1 MYLLDI
7 MDCEYISAIY
17 SGNKEED
24 NKANAELYLKLV
36 AEGNEKGFCPVLV
49 DKEIMH
55 YVYAPKYGFSD
66 TKEDYC
72 KITKRLIDLASYDCF
87 SVWYGR
93 LLYNYYLDGNWDEE
107 GVKYDLDLFNPP
119 SDKKYIDKFI
129 NDASVQNFSF
139 CKDEGYMPYDF
150 SYENHVFVLVPTKEP
165 WEVLAWIPMGG
176 FNFFP
181 NELHQIALAK
191 GLYEQFG
198 ARIMYIS
205 SVSLEYYV
213 PNPLTKKEDVEK
225 AVKILITADNDV
237 YEEYEVAADRIRG
250 SHNWFMWWD

>member
-107 GVKYDLDLFNPP
+107 GVKYDLDLLNPP

-176 FNFFP
+176 FNFCP
-181 NELHQIALAK
+181 DELHQIALAK

-198 ARIMYIS
+198 ARIMYI
-205 SVSLEYYV
+205 
-213 PNPLTKKEDVEK
+213 
-225 AVKILITADNDV
+225 
-237 YEEYEVAADRIRG
+237 R
-250 SHNWFMWWD
+250 